1 MPDRPTH
8 APQND
13 RVTQAME
20 LICTHVGCGPDKA
33 FDLLRER
40 ALLLGQTLEYTSLDV
55 LDHVIRFDQQP

>member
-1 MPDRPTH
+1 
-8 APQND
+8 
-13 RVTQAME
+13 ME